1 MEFHISRWARDHYQ
15 FDQALFALDGSVIFA
30 DFHAA
35 RVFSQKM
42 NQKRDLVSFPE
53 KAVRAGQINAMGLID
68 EILHYVIALYQEE
81 RNPEAMRHALEWV
94 EGAVGKEAVD
104 RTLQDFVS
112 EFPPLAVYRKDLS
125 AEEYLSG
132 STPEGVS
139 NRVKALEELLMLG
152 ISNKNPALVPYLEL
166 FEDEQLKHTT
176 AYRQMLQE
184 LENFFDTQPLFG
196 PKQQSL
202 VEMLRSPAIVVPYS
216 LFGQLEYIREFWA
229 ELLGRYLYRLLSS
242 IDLIKEEEKM
252 PFTGFGPG
260 PVPIPTYDTAAY
272 EDAEKFSQDRDWMPR
287 LVLIAKH
294 TYVWLDQ
301 LSKKYQREIKRLDQI
316 PDEELDILASRGF
329 SGLWLIGL
337 WERSKAS
344 ARIKQLCGN
353 PEAVASAYSLW
364 SYDIAGELGGEE
376 AYQNLRHRAWRR
388 GIRLASDMVPNHM
401 GIDSPWVVD
410 HPDWFISLPYSPFPS
425 YSYSGP
431 DLSADPKASI
441 LLEDHYFD
449 RTDAAVTFKYRNN
462 YTGEEK
468 YIYHGNDGTSM
479 PWNDTAQLNYL
490 DPNVREAVIQTIL
503 HVARKFPIIRFD
515 AAMTLAKKHYQRL
528 WFPQPGSGGDI
539 PSRADHALTREQ
551 FDARMPIEFWREV
564 VDRVAVEAPDTLL
577 LAEAFWLM
585 EGYFVRTLG
594 MHRVYNS
601 AFMNLLRNEDNSEFR
616 TVLKNTLEFDPEI
629 LKRFVNFMN
638 NPDEKTAQEQFGE
651 GDKYF
656 GICTLMA
663 TLPGLPMFGHGQVE
677 GFTEKYGMEYRRAYW
692 DEQPNEWLIKR
703 HEREI
708 FPLLHRRTEFS
719 GIENFLLYD
728 FFTPEN
734 YVDENVYAFS
744 NGANG
749 THNLVIFHNKY
760 ANTRGWVRS
769 SVGFS
774 VKDPESGERRIIQR
788 SLQQGLDFVPDE
800 NRYVIMRDQS
810 SNLEHIY
817 SSTQL
822 ANEGLYIELSAYDYR
837 TFIDIHTVEDDLWHS
852 YGRLCGYLRGRGV
865 PNIQEALQELL
876 LQPVQ
881 DPYRQIANPGYFNYL
896 LSARLENE
904 ADSLPQG
911 LLEEAQIKLDSLLDG
926 ITRLT
931 DLGQNRNEISKALA
945 RRLNHVLSLPIL
957 DTLFPLPGAK
967 SYLSILEGLQQN
979 LTGQSTSN
987 WLTLLSWVFI
997 CELGKLAGSEG
1008 YPNQSQTWLN
1018 EWRFGK
1024 ILRDAYHEMGLAEEE
1039 ANVLL
1044 LEVNILTRYQN
1055 WYPDS
1060 QALSPAKLLS
1070 DWLSDEYVQRYLGIN
1085 RYKGILWFNKES
1097 FEKFVWWMSL
1107 VAVIQSA
1114 ADANTSA
1121 TGFVEQVLEI
1131 HALAQTLLAGEK
1143 ESQYQVAKLLEA
1155 VGSQPSARP
1164 L

>member
-15 FDQALFALDGSVIFA
+15 FDQSLFGLNGNVIFA

-42 NQKRDLVSFPE
+42 NLKRDLVSFPE
-53 KAVRAGQINAMGLID
+53 KAVKAGQINAMGLVD

-81 RNPEAMRHALEWV
+81 KNPQVMKLALEWV
-94 EGAVGKEAVD
+94 ESALGESEVD
-104 RTLQDFVS
+104 RTLREFVS
-112 EFPPLAVYRKDLS
+112 EFPPLSVYLKETT

-132 STPEGVS
+132 TTGGVS
-139 NRVKALEELLMLG
+139 NRVNALEEMLMLWV
-152 ISNKNPALVPYLEL
+152 SNKNPALDPYVEL
-166 FEDEQLKHTT
+166 FDDDQLKHTS
-176 AYRQMLQE
+176 AYRKVIRE
-184 LENFFDTQPLFG
+184 LGDFFDAQPPFG
-196 PKQQSL
+196 PKQQTL
-202 VEMLRSPAIVVPYS
+202 VDMLRSPAIAVPHS

-260 PVPIPTYDTAAY
+260 TIPIPVYDASAY
-272 EDAEKFSQDRDWMPR
+272 EDVEKFSQDKDWMPR

-301 LSKKYQREIKRLDQI
+301 LSKKYQREITRLDQI

-364 SYDIAGELGGEE
+364 SYDIANELGGES
-376 AYQNLRHRAWRR
+376 AYNNLRHRAWQR

-410 HPDWFISLPYSPFPS
+410 HPDWFISLDYSPFPS
-425 YSYSGP
+425 YTFSGP
-431 DLSADPKASI
+431 DLSADSRATI
-441 LLEDHYFD
+441 QLEDHYYD
-449 RTDAAVTFKYRNN
+449 RTDAAVTFKYTNN
-462 YTGEEK
+462 YNGHTK

-490 DPNVREAVIQTIL
+490 DPNVREAIIQTIL

-539 PSRADHALTREQ
+539 PSRAEHALTREQ
-551 FDARMPIEFWREV
+551 FDARMPVEFWREV
-564 VDRVAVEAPDTLL
+564 VDRVAAEAPDTLL

-601 AFMNLLRNEDNSEFR
+601 AFMNLLRNEDNAEFR
-616 TVLKNTLEFDPEI
+616 KVLKNTLEFDPEI
-629 LKRFVNFMN
+629 LKRYVNFMN
-638 NPDEKTAQEQFGE
+638 NPDEKTAQEQFGD

-663 TLPGLPMFGHGQVE
+663 TMPGLPMFGHGQVE

-692 DEQPNEWLIKR
+692 EEQPNEWLIKR

-708 FPLLHRRTEFS
+708 FPLLHRRREFS
-719 GIENFLLYD
+719 GIDNFLLFD
-728 FFTPEN
+728 FFTPDG

-744 NGANG
+744 NGNNG
-749 THNLVIFHNKY
+749 NRNLVIYHNKY
-760 ANTRGWVRS
+760 ANTRGWVRN

-774 VKDPESGERRIIQR
+774 VKEPGSGERRIIQR
-788 SLQQGLDFVPDE
+788 SLQEGLNLHADQG
-800 NRYVIMRDQS
+800 RYVVMRDQAS
-810 SNLEHIY
+810 RLEYIY
-817 SSTQL
+817 PSKQL
-822 ANEGLYIELSAYDYR
+822 AEQGLYLELGAYDHR
-837 TFIDIHTVEDDLWHS
+837 IFIDIHEVEDDAWHS
-852 YGRLCGYLRGRGV
+852 YRNLCDYLNGRGV
-865 PNIQEALQELL
+865 PDIQEALQELL

-881 DPYRQIANPGYFNYL
+881 GPFRQIANPGYFNFL
-896 LSARLENE
+896 LSARVVSDKHSVSQDL
-904 ADSLPQG
+904 
-911 LLEEAQIKLDSLLDG
+911 LLEAQDKLNNLLDG
-926 ITRLT
+926 IKNLSRLEHNQ
-931 DLGQNRNEISKALA
+931 DEISRNLV
-945 RRLNHVLSLPIL
+945 RRLNHVLSFPIVEEI
-957 DTLFPLPGAK
+957 FPLPGAK
-967 SYLSILEGLQQN
+967 SYLAVLDNLKQGL
-979 LTGQSTSN
+979 LMQSDPE
-987 WLTLLSWVFI
+987 WFALLSWVFV
-997 CELGKLAGSEG
+997 CELGKLSGDKNYS
-1008 YPNQSQTWLN
+1008 NQSQTWLN

-1024 ILRDAYHEMGLAEEE
+1024 ILRETCFEMGLNEQQ
-1039 ANVLL
+1039 ANTIL
-1044 LEVNILTRYQN
+1044 LEVNILTRHQN
-1055 WYPDS
+1055 WLEDTRSY
-1060 QALSPAKLLS
+1060 SPAKLLS
-1070 DWLSDEYVQRYLGIN
+1070 EWLSDEYIQRYLGVN
-1085 RYKGILWFNKES
+1085 RHKGILWFRKEAY
-1097 FEKFVWWMSL
+1097 EKLIWWMSV
-1107 VAVIQSA
+1107 VAVIQSITNVNASA
-1114 ADANTSA
+1114 AS
-1121 TGFVEQVLEI
+1121 FVEQVLEI
-1131 HALAQTLLAGEK
+1131 HAITQTLLAAEE

-1155 VGSQPSARP
+1155 VELKSAARP